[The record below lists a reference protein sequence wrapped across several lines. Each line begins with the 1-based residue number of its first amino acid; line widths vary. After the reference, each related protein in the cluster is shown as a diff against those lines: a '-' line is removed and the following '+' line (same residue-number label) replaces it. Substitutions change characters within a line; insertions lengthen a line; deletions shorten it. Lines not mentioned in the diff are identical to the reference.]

1 MAQKNATVE
10 FNMDSRPTRTVTLP
24 SFPGS
29 EVVVFTSL
37 MVSEQREIEKKYQL
51 TDGTLDKDRS
61 AELGFE
67 MVAKTIKSWNFVV
80 NKQPMEV
87 TAEILGQFPM
97 IDFIILQEAVTGKKL
112 THKNSDGSLA
122 IGAGDDTD
130 AKKK

>member
-1 MAQKNATVE
+1 MNSIWTADQLGL
-10 FNMDSRPTRTVTLP
+10 SH
-24 SFPGS
+24 
-29 EVVVFTSL
+29 SL
-37 MVSEQREIEKKYQL
+37 LSQEAKSWSLLLLWSPNREIEKKYQL